1 MGLTPLH
8 GLPGATRSGSIDPSL
23 IFHYTNHMEE
33 ITDDSAGVS
42 VAEDILNRKA
52 GWKAI
57 CGTTDFGE
65 VIQKAELSNEQDKE
79 EVMKRN
85 PYRLAYELFIDRIIH
100 YVGSY
105 HLKLDAQV
113 DALVFSGGIGER
125 SAQLRT
131 VVGRKIACLG
141 YTELDEAKNK
151 AVGQVQ
157 EVVYEISKKSTSYS
171 RGKILV
177 VKTDEQV

>member
-8 GLPGATRSGSIDPSL
+8 GLPGATRSGTIDPSL
-23 IFHYTNHMEE
+23 IFHYTNQAGK
-33 ITDDSAGVS
+33 ITDNSVGVS

-65 VIQKAELSNEQDKE
+65 VIQKAELSNEEDKE

-85 PYRLAYELFIDRIIH
+85 PYRLAFELFVDRIIH

-113 DALVFSGGIGER
+113 DAIVFSGGIGER

-131 VVGRKIACLG
+131 VVAKKAACLG

-151 AVGQVQ
+151 TAGEVQ
-157 EVVYEISKKSTSYS
+157 EVVCEISKNDTSSS
-171 RGKILV
+171 RRKILV

>member
-23 IFHYTNHMEE
+23 IFHYTNQAGK
-33 ITDDSAGVS
+33 ITDASIGVS
-42 VAEDILNRKA
+42 AAEEILNRKA

-65 VIQKAELSNEQDKE
+65 VIQRAELSSEEDKE

-85 PYRLAYELFIDRIIH
+85 PYRLAFELFIDRILH

-131 VVGRKIACLG
+131 VLGKKVACLG

-151 AVGQVQ
+151 TAGEVQ
-157 EVVYEISKKSTSYS
+157 EVVCEISKKSHSG
-171 RGKILV
+171 GKILV